1 MSSPTANEDY
11 DIEPQG
17 DGQYVVRL
25 TDGEETMETWFRLTP
40 EALAEL
46 GVDAGDEADLVE
58 RTVVF
63 LRKHQEVPDFPDIV
77 EIEDVL
83 ATYPDYREAVTSD
96 R

>member
-1 MSSPTANEDY
+1 MSDEQY

-17 DGQYVVRL
+17 DGQYVVTL
-25 TDGEETMETWFRLTP
+25 TDGEETVETWFRVT
-40 EALAEL
+40 ADSLAQL

-63 LRKHQEVPDFPDIV
+63 LRRHQEVPDFPDMV

-83 ATYPDYREAVTSD
+83 ATYPDYRDAVTSD

>member
-1 MSSPTANEDY
+1 
-11 DIEPQG
+11 
-17 DGQYVVRL
+17 
-25 TDGEETMETWFRLTP
+25 METWFRLTP
-40 EALAEL
+40 DALAEL

-58 RTVVF
+58 RTVAF
-63 LRKHQEVPDFPDIV
+63 LRRYQEVPDFPEMV